1 MGFFKDFAEKLNDI
15 AEDANNAIN
24 NVMKNNK
31 LSESENKTPKTTI
44 RQKGVVKCENCGASL
59 SPKTFELYT
68 TCEYCG
74 FKNINEISNSNAQK
88 INVSS
93 DKNTVTVD
101 YPVLVHKEDSEG
113 FMAYDLDLDLY
124 SNYHDSVSEALSD
137 IKIQIQNSWNGILE
151 GGEEFEPI
159 TEEKLRLNKDAIKS
173 LSQGDRIKTIQFS
186 VNKKPDFNEDADW

>member
-1 MGFFKDFAEKLNDI
+1 MGFFKDFTKTFNNI
-15 AEDANNAIN
+15 VEDANEAIN

-88 INVSS
+88 SNVSS

-101 YPVLVHKEDSEG
+101 YPVMVCKEDSEG
-113 FMAYDLDLDLY
+113 FMAYDVDLDLY
-124 SNYHDSVSEALSD
+124 SEYHDSVSEALSD
-137 IKIQIQNSWNGILE
+137 IKALIQNSWNGIIE
-151 GGEEFEPI
+151 GGDQFEPI
-159 TEEKLRLNKDAIKS
+159 TEEKLRLRKEVINS
-173 LSQGDRIKTIQFS
+173 LNQGDKIKTIQIS